1 MVQSK
6 RAGAGGAPGGAG
18 EGSSS
23 SAPEKA
29 GTPTS
34 GFENASKAAPMKTI
48 GHNGGALKAENFP
61 KIMVKEKEYSFVA
74 PGTTVTKIYNFAG
87 KGSKK
92 ALRVESKMIQQYGG
106 KQGEWQHTTG
116 DAVITYKGETKIAEV
131 HWFQEPSVG
140 IVQPRVKRWR
150 Q

>member
-1 MVQSK
+1 M
-6 RAGAGGAPGGAG
+6 
-18 EGSSS
+18 
-23 SAPEKA
+23 
-29 GTPTS
+29 S

-106 KQGEWQHTTG
+106 KQGECSILQEMRSLHT
-116 DAVITYKGETKIAEV
+116 KGKPKLRRFNWIPGTKRRNCAAKSKKMEAI
-131 HWFQEPSVG
+131 
-140 IVQPRVKRWR
+140 K
-150 Q
+150 